1 MSEKLIDQLILKKNH
16 VVTQSFQCRSEGRN
30 IFFDCF
36 HQLLHLFFQFTQEFV
51 ICPDLAVQFAAVR
64 NN

>member
-1 MSEKLIDQLILKKNH
+1 ML
-16 VVTQSFQCRSEGRN
+16 

-64 NN
+64 NNSHGFQFSCVVSFVYGWLFS